1 MQAFDLS
8 APASSMPR
16 SGIRAFMDLAWTAG
30 DVIHLEVGEPNFPT
44 PPHIVEAAARAARNG
59 QTKYVANAGVAELR
73 EAIADKIRR
82 SNGYVASRDDVV
94 VTAGGVQALYLSML
108 ALVEPGDGVLVPDPG
123 WPNFRMIATLLNGV
137 VQPYRLR
144 AAQEYQPCIEDL
156 DAATTSSTKVLIL
169 NSPSNP
175 LGSVMTAARIS
186 EILEW
191 SRDRGIW
198 IISDECYDEIVF
210 DESFVSP
217 RSLGSPE
224 NVIAC
229 YSFSKTY
236 SMTGWRV
243 GYAVA
248 GRADVR
254 DSLAKLQEPLI
265 SCVSAP
271 VQAAAV
277 AALRGPQEVVTDM
290 RDAYLARRDAAVL
303 ALRSAK
309 KVDVLVPSGAFY
321 LWLDT
326 SPWVADDWALATAML
341 DQAGVAV
348 APGSA
353 FGAGG
358 AGFVRISLAT
368 EMPVLLDGIGRILA
382 FLDSTRQQAAG

>member
-1 MQAFDLS
+1 
-8 APASSMPR
+8 MPR
-16 SGIRAFMDLAWTAG
+16 SGIRAFMDLAWSAG

-44 PPHIVEAAARAARNG
+44 PPHIVEAAARAARDG
-59 QTKYVANAGVAELR
+59 QTKYVANAGVVKLR
-73 EAIADKIRR
+73 EAIADKIRLR
-82 SNGYVASRDDVV
+82 NGYPAGRDDVV
-94 VTAGGVQALYLSML
+94 VTAGGVQALHLSML
-108 ALVEPGDGVLVPDPG
+108 ALVGPGDGVLVPDPG
-123 WPNFRMIATLLNGV
+123 WPNFRMITTVLNGV

-144 AAQEYQPCIEDL
+144 AREQYQPCVEDL
-156 DAATTSSTKVLIL
+156 DAAATSSTKVLIL

-175 LGSVMTAARIS
+175 LGAVLSAARIS
-186 EILEW
+186 EILQW
-191 SRDRGIW
+191 SGERGIW

-254 DSLAKLQEPLI
+254 DALAKLQEPLI

-277 AALRGPQEVVTDM
+277 AALSGPQDVVGTM
-290 RDAYLARRDAAVL
+290 RDAYLTRRDAAVR
-303 ALRSAK
+303 ALRSA
-309 KVDVLVPSGAFY
+309 KVDVLVPAGAFY
-321 LWLDT
+321 LWADL
-326 SPWVADDWALATAML
+326 SPWVADDWVLATAML

-353 FGAGG
+353 FGEGG
-358 AGFVRISLAT
+358 AGYVRISLAT
-368 EMPVLLDGIGRILA
+368 EMSVLLAGIERMLA
-382 FLDSTRQQAAG
+382 FLDGARQRAAG